1 MLSRAESRRRERGMA
16 KRERGDDGDDAEEE
30 FPLRY
35 VYGIEFLPDALYI
48 YIGSTDDVEF
58 RETSHFSYKGGARR
72 VTITL
77 AQKRFQPHARFF
89 KLEILWSGRCS
100 LEDLRAVEQYFI
112 QKYDT
117 RCLDHRKDPV
127 LSTDLDLM
135 DGTSPPRRLN
145 INRACTDERAV
156 ALAAER
162 VVRDH
167 ALAVRRTPLEAAKL
181 RYVQEALWISAST
194 ASPPAPVLL
203 QGFVE
208 KYQGYAATYRVG
220 VHEVYSDLVV
230 LRKASATDDGRDF
243 NLALDKDLVCFC
255 ADRNAGA
262 TWPVAMILH
271 RLLALNAAIQGG
283 GFVATEMSPAPV
295 SAPHIPVVTGTHLD
309 YFRLKFRSIFA
320 EIFEVDDTKAEFLTM
335 KQVLAAMS
343 VHVGDTMFIR
353 MDQRT
358 FAENVLMAGTAF
370 DGDQVVVPKLLP
382 RAPSSGPGKPRK
394 ANVMFLKFRTDA
406 LRTQLF
412 VQD

>member
-1 MLSRAESRRRERGMA
+1 MPTSPCRRVLAANRMT
-16 KRERGDDGDDAEEE
+16 KRERDGDGGDTGEE

-35 VYGIEFLPDALYI
+35 VYGIKFLPDALCV

-58 RETSHFSYKGGARR
+58 RETSHFSYRGGARR

-100 LEDLRAVEQYFI
+100 LEELRAVEQYFI

-117 RCLDHRKDPV
+117 RCLEHRKDPV

-145 INRACTDERAV
+145 INRACADERAV

-230 LRKASATDDGRDF
+230 LRKASAVDDGRDF
-243 NLALDKDLVCFC
+243 NLALDKDLICFC
-255 ADRNAGA
+255 VDRNAGA

-283 GFVATEMSPAPV
+283 SAADETALAPAP
-295 SAPHIPVVTGTHLD
+295 APAAAAGTHLHD
-309 YFRLKFRSIFA
+309 LRLKFRAIFA
-320 EIFEVDDTKAEFLTM
+320 EIFEKDDANTEFLTM
-335 KQVLAAMS
+335 KQILAAMS
-343 VHVGDTMFIR
+343 AHVGDGMFNQLAQKAFADTM
-353 MDQRT
+353 
-358 FAENVLMAGTAF
+358 LMAGVAF
-370 DGDQVVVPKLLP
+370 DGDEVSVPKLLP
-382 RAPSSGPGKPRK
+382 RAPSTGPGMPRK
-394 ANVMFLKFRTDA
+394 TNVMFVKFRTEE
-406 LRTQLF
+406 LRERLY